1 MSRTKPSP
9 VKRSSVSRGDS
20 PARKRES
27 PPPRGGWREA
37 PGGVF
42 RASAEPPEG
51 VFRASPK
58 TEDAETASLLAWFA
72 SHRRDL
78 PWRSPHPDP
87 YVVWVSEIML
97 QQTRIDTAIGY
108 FRRFL
113 DAFPDI
119 PALAAADIQDV
130 LRVWQGLG
138 YYSRARNLHRA
149 AQLVQRDF
157 GGRLPDTAADLRKLP
172 GIGDYTAAAIASIC
186 HGECVATVD
195 GNVLRVVARRTR
207 STVPASA
214 PAARPSALKWLA
226 PRIAAATSP
235 GDFNQAMMELGETVC
250 TPVAPD
256 CGHCPWK
263 SSCVAAASG
272 TPERWPVKA
281 PAKTVPT
288 RKSTAVVL
296 RRPDGAVLLVR
307 RTGERFL
314 GEMWELP
321 TKELPGLADLKT
333 GRSLGVVRHAYSHF
347 RLILSVFRLSV
358 PADFPALP
366 DSAWVLPEDF
376 PSYPISKAPKMALEL
391 ALHQP

>member
-9 VKRSSVSRGDS
+9 
-20 PARKRES
+20 A
-27 PPPRGGWREA
+27 
-37 PGGVF
+37 
-42 RASAEPPEG
+42 
-51 VFRASPK
+51 
-58 TEDAETASLLAWFA
+58 AETASLLAWFA
-72 SHRRDL
+72 RHRRDL

-87 YVVWVSEIML
+87 YVVWISEIML

-119 PALAAADIQDV
+119 PALAAADLQDV

-157 GGRLPDTAADLRKLP
+157 GGRLPDTAATLRQLP

-195 GNVLRVVARRTR
+195 GNVLRVVARRTQ
-207 STVPASA
+207 SPVPASA
-214 PAARPSALKWLA
+214 PAARTSALEWLA
-226 PRIAAATSP
+226 PRIAAATAP

-250 TPVAPD
+250 TPAAPD

-263 SSCVAAASG
+263 SICAAAASG
-272 TPERWPVKA
+272 TPERWPVRA
-281 PAKTVPT
+281 PVRAIPT
-288 RKSTAVVL
+288 RRAAAAVF

-307 RTGERFL
+307 RSSGRFL
-314 GEMWELP
+314 AEMWELP
-321 TKELPGLADLKT
+321 GGFLLPRETPKKGLVRLLAPACPGIADNAASL
-333 GRSLGVVRHAYSHF
+333 RSLGRVRHTYSHF
-347 RLILSVFRLSV
+347 HLDLAVFSAPPSLLSASE
-358 PADFPALP
+358 ALP
-366 DSAWVLPEDF
+366 DSRWVLPADI
-376 PSYPISKAPKMALEL
+376 PAIPLSKAPKL
-391 ALHQP
+391 ALALAPQEPAP